1 MTPRLGPGRRWG
13 REREVFEGGGRIEFE
28 NSQIHFGGPGLEVGG
43 GGFSPVDSGR
53 PGRLP
58 PQLECRS
65 QNPCCHCPL
74 ERFVGCT

>member
-43 GGFSPVDSGR
+43 GAASALWTQGGQADSH
-53 PGRLP
+53 P
-58 PQLECRS
+58 S
-65 QNPCCHCPL
+65 
-74 ERFVGCT
+74 